1 MICQSMCAMAA
12 SRVLVVE
19 DDGTVRG
26 FLGRALESGGYV
38 PIPARTGEEAL
49 ELLHAQR
56 GVAVALIDGLLPDM
70 HGVRLADAILDS
82 PRGRSL
88 GICFVSGAVHDP
100 APGVAGVAAL
110 GKPARVGQLL
120 RAVDDLVRW
129 RTLGASPIDER
140 RAALRRL
147 EQEFLVG
154 P

>member
-1 MICQSMCAMAA
+1 MCAIAA

-38 PIPARTGEEAL
+38 PVPVRTGEEAL
-49 ELLHAQR
+49 QVLHAQR
-56 GVAVALIDGLLPDM
+56 GIAAALIDGLLPDM

-82 PRGRSL
+82 PKGQSVA
-88 GICFVSGAVHDP
+88 ICFVSGAVHDP
-100 APGVAGVAAL
+100 KAGAGGVSAL
-110 GKPARVGQLL
+110 GKPVRVAELL
-120 RAVDDLVRW
+120 TAVDALVQW
-129 RTLGASPIDER
+129 RRGGGSPPDQR
-140 RAALRRL
+140 RAALRHL

>member
-1 MICQSMCAMAA
+1 MCAFAA

-26 FLGRALESGGYV
+26 FLSRALESGGYV
-38 PIPARTGEEAL
+38 PVPVRTGEEAL
-49 ELLHAQR
+49 AVVHAQR
-56 GVAVALIDGLLPDM
+56 GIAVTLIDGLLPDM

-82 PRGRSL
+82 PKGASIA
-88 GICFVSGAVHDP
+88 ICFVSGAVHDP
-100 APGVAGVAAL
+100 KSGGAGVAAL
-110 GKPARVGQLL
+110 GKPVRVAELL
-120 RAVDDLVRW
+120 AAVDALVRW
-129 RTLGASPIDER
+129 RRQGGSRPEQR